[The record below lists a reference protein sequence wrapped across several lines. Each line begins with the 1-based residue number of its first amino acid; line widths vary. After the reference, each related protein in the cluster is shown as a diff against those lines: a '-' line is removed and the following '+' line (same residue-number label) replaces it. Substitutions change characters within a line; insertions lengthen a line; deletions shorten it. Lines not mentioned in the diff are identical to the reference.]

1 MTILFTQ
8 SVYANN
14 LFILFNKAKLYSPH
28 LPLAYAQQEVAKQ
41 KLNQSLAS
49 KEARI
54 NFIAQEKMGENGF
67 TNRSQSNYRIRNYAI
82 QLAVPIYNKTQ
93 DENISL
99 AHLGQDVA
107 TLQYQVSYNELL
119 QAVTEQYFKILNL
132 NSRLQL
138 IQQQKLLVLEQKN
151 LANANFKQ
159 GMVSITDLKETEAKF
174 SSLKSQEENVHFEIY
189 KEQDILTELIGTT
202 EFTVVQQHINIDQL
216 PHLSNIDQVFY
227 NQSMLEKN
235 QQIKISEL
243 NLKISENE
251 IKQAKAE
258 KYPVLNFSA
267 KLTQNFDS
275 QETAFTRKQDGL
287 DYLFG
292 LELNI
297 PLYNA
302 ENKYKIKEQ
311 YANADKNKS
320 ELALTI
326 QKQKAQLNI
335 AFYNTLAAISKV
347 KGMQNTEQAS
357 QKAWLSN
364 KRAYEVGMRV
374 NAEVLEAQNK
384 YFEAKQERIS
394 AWYEAWQNYV
404 KLKITAGTMID
415 QDIMNIDEIFYS
427 TSRIQN

>member
-8 SVYANN
+8 SIYANN
-14 LFILFNKAKLYSPH
+14 LFILFNKAKQYSPH

-49 KEARI
+49 KEAKI
-54 NFIAQEKMGENGF
+54 NFIAQEKMGQNEF
-67 TNRSQSNYRIRNYAI
+67 TNRSQSNYRVRNYAI

-132 NSRLQL
+132 TSRLQL

-174 SSLKSQEENVHFEIY
+174 SSLKSQEESVHFEIY

-216 PHLSNIDQVFY
+216 PHLSNIDQVYY
-227 NQSMLEKN
+227 NQSMLAKN

-243 NLKISENE
+243 NLRISENE

-311 YANADKNKS
+311 YANTDKNKS

-347 KGMQNTEQAS
+347 KGMQDTEQAS

-374 NAEVLEAQNK
+374 NAEVLEAQTK

-394 AWYEAWQNYV
+394 AWYEAWQNYI

>member
-1 MTILFTQ
+1 
-8 SVYANN
+8 
-14 LFILFNKAKLYSPH
+14 LFNKAKQYSPH

-49 KEARI
+49 KEAKI
-54 NFIAQEKMGENGF
+54 NFIAQEKMGQNEF
-67 TNRSQSNYRIRNYAI
+67 TNRSQSNYRVRNYAI

-132 NSRLQL
+132 TSRLQL

-174 SSLKSQEENVHFEIY
+174 SSLKSQEESVHFEIY

-216 PHLSNIDQVFY
+216 PHLSNIDQVYY
-227 NQSMLEKN
+227 NQSMLAKN

-243 NLKISENE
+243 NLRISENE

-311 YANADKNKS
+311 YANTDKNKS

-347 KGMQNTEQAS
+347 KGMQDTEQAS

-374 NAEVLEAQNK
+374 NAEVLEAQTK

-394 AWYEAWQNYV
+394 AWYEAWQNYI